1 MTELIFKG
9 TVITDNKN
17 EFLNHFYNLLQ
28 TTNSQF
34 KGQCNAIEF
43 EDVEFIEE

>member
-1 MTELIFKG
+1 MTKIIFKG
-9 TVITDNKN
+9 IIITDNKN
-17 EFLNHFYNLLQ
+17 EFLNRFYNLLQ

-43 EDVEFIEE
+43 DDVEFIEE

>member
-1 MTELIFKG
+1 MTKLIFKG
-9 TVITDNKN
+9 SIITDDKDK
-17 EFLNHFYNLLQ
+17 FLNCFYNLLQ

-34 KGQCNAIEF
+34 KGQCTAIEF

>member
-1 MTELIFKG
+1 MTKIIFKG
-9 TVITDNKN
+9 TIITDNKDN
-17 EFLNHFYNLLQ
+17 FLNCFYNLLQ
-28 TTNSQF
+28 TTNSRF

>member
-1 MTELIFKG
+1 MTEIIFKG
-9 TVITDNKN
+9 TIITDNKN
-17 EFLNHFYNLLQ
+17 EFLNRFYNLLQ

-34 KGQCNAIEF
+34 KGYCNTIEF

>member
-1 MTELIFKG
+1 MTKLIFKG
-9 TVITDNKN
+9 SIITDDKDK
-17 EFLNHFYNLLQ
+17 FLDCFYNLLQ

-43 EDVEFIEE
+43 DDVEFIEE